1 MPVPLL
7 RRAIRRRHSAVDEE
21 RGGRVVARHI
31 QRTYGHIQTNYVVS
45 MPKILW
51 LGQVRTDDDAVPMT
65 MTQDGQSMII
75 SGPLVDKPNELKKV
89 RSCLNLCT
97 HKQHR

>member
-31 QRTYGHIQTNYVVS
+31 YTQKIPEHVTSFLTISQT
-45 MPKILW
+45 PT
-51 LGQVRTDDDAVPMT
+51 QV
-65 MTQDGQSMII
+65 
-75 SGPLVDKPNELKKV
+75 KKV
-89 RSCLNLCT
+89 RLSIFPPRCFHFTLSSQTLIKT
-97 HKQHR
+97 TKKDIKVQFEHRHVMIE

>member
-31 QRTYGHIQTNYVVS
+31 YAMQPGS
-45 MPKILW
+45 GEDPKL
-51 LGQVRTDDDAVPMT
+51 QNT
-65 MTQDGQSMII
+65 
-75 SGPLVDKPNELKKV
+75 LKNA
-89 RSCLNLCT
+89 SYQGGWAAN
-97 HKQHR
+97 